1 MEQELAG
8 QSPDFGVNGNG
19 GGGKRKSEDVG
30 GQQRTKRNRYIS
42 IAW

>member
-8 QSPDFGVNGNG
+8 QSPDFGVNGN